1 MAGFFS
7 PLREP
12 GAGFLVFPEGLA
24 VRITMAESAQLTA
37 IEHRPIERAA
47 SQVRRAHC
55 EAEDAG

>member
-1 MAGFFS
+1 
-7 PLREP
+7 
-12 GAGFLVFPEGLA
+12 
-24 VRITMAESAQLTA
+24 MAESAQLTA